1 MKNLLSRYI
10 IDVANTALMRRT
22 KQVLILRSHL
32 ADNIHC
38 QYFPKTRIFS
48 GISAP
53 PPLCLSLSFSKW
65 KIRPEL
71 DPNPKSPAFWPS
83 LLLNFCFLFW
93 NFPTSRY
100 IWVLVFVIVIIY
112 VDIRVSI
119 YFWFYISIFLLLL
132 REPSA
137 WIQKSNQSRGAAA
150 GLKIFEDVCKSKNS
164 FSLMGKYV
172 SMLWICFKA
181 FF

>member
-53 PPLCLSLSFSKW
+53 PPLCLSTSFWKW

-83 LLLNFCFLFW
+83 LLLHFCFLFW
-93 NFPTSRY
+93 NFSTSRY
-100 IWVLVFVIVIIY
+100 IWVLVFVFVNIY

-119 YFWFYISIFLLLL
+119 YFCDITFLYFCSYFASLLPEFRNPTRAEGPPQGL
-132 REPSA
+132 RYLEMFA
-137 WIQKSNQSRGAAA
+137 KA
-150 GLKIFEDVCKSKNS
+150 ENS
-164 FSLMGKYV
+164 FFFTEGE
-172 SMLWICFKA
+172 IC
-181 FF
+181 

>member
-1 MKNLLSRYI
+1 MKNLCLRYI

-53 PPLCLSLSFSKW
+53 PPLCLSTSFWKW

-71 DPNPKSPAFWPS
+71 DPNPKSLAFWPF
-83 LLLNFCFLFW
+83 LLLHFFSIILFLEF
-93 NFPTSRY
+93 FGIMIDLGSGVCICVYKKVFTYEY
-100 IWVLVFVIVIIY
+100 ISVILH
-112 VDIRVSI
+112 
-119 YFWFYISIFLLLL
+119 FYISAPTLQAFCLNS
-132 REPSA
+132 E
-137 WIQKSNQSRGAAA
+137 IQPEQRGRRRA
-150 GLKIFEDVCKSKNS
+150 
-164 FSLMGKYV
+164 
-172 SMLWICFKA
+172 
-181 FF
+181 